1 MTAGSIAGRSL
12 PYVLLACGGLGFL
25 AAFVLTLER
34 LELAADDSYVPT
46 CSINPIVSCGSVM
59 KSEQSSLFGFPNP
72 LIGIAAFAVLLTVGM
87 ALLAGARLRPWFWHG
102 LQIGALLGVVFV
114 HWLIF
119 QSLYRIGALC
129 PYCMVVWVVTVVV
142 FWYVSLANVEAGR
155 IRLPE
160 RLGRVA
166 VRYHTV
172 VVMLWVLIVA
182 GLIVARFWTNFSM
195 MI

>member
-1 MTAGSIAGRSL
+1 MTAGSIVGRSL
-12 PYVLLACGGLGFL
+12 PYVLLTCGGLGFL

-34 LELAADDSYVPT
+34 LELAEDDSYVPT

-59 KSEQSSLFGFPNP
+59 KSEQASLFGFPNP
-72 LIGIAAFAVLLTVGM
+72 LIGIAAFAVLLTIGM
-87 ALLAGARLRPWFWHG
+87 ALLAGARPRAWFWHG

-155 IRLPE
+155 IRVSE
-160 RLGRVA
+160 GLGRVA

-172 VVMLWVLIVA
+172 VVMLWVLAVA
-182 GLIVARFWTNFSM
+182 GLIVARFWTNFTM
-195 MI
+195 MA